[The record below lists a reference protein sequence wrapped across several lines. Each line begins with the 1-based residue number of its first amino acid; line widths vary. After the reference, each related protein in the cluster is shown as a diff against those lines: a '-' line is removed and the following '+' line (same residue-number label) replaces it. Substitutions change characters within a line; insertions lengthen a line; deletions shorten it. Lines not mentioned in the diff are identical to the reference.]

1 MRLRELLHGVEVT
14 TQNVPESL
22 GITGVF
28 CDSRE
33 TEKGSIFV
41 AIPGNQRD
49 GGDYVW
55 QALERGAAAVVCQG
69 KPPEKLTE
77 GAPFILVRNARKA
90 LARLACNWYENP
102 AKSLEIIG
110 VTGTNGKTTTT
121 YLIRHILETTGAKT
135 GLIGT
140 VENLAGAERFPA
152 QRTTPDA
159 LEIQKILR
167 KMVQNRCR
175 FGVMEVS
182 SHALLQCRTEG
193 IFFTVG
199 VFTNLT
205 EDHLDYHKTMQHYCD
220 AKAELFRH
228 CCTAACNADD
238 PWRERILARSRCPVL
253 LYGLGEEADLRG
265 EDIRLLSRGVEFIA
279 VENGKR
285 TPVHLGVPGR
295 FSVYN
300 TLGAMAACRLLDI
313 PAETC
318 AQALRT
324 FPGVK
329 GRMEVVPTPGKPYTL
344 LIDYAHTPDALE
356 NVLKTARGFT
366 EGRVIAVFGC
376 GGDREKEKRPRMGR
390 VVASLADFAVVTSDN
405 PRTEDPEAIIR
416 DILPGMVGAEG
427 RYTVEP
433 DRRKAIALAMMRGQ
447 AGDVILLCGKGHE
460 TYQEIGGE
468 TLPMDEREIVRSLL

>member
-1 MRLRELLHGVEVT
+1 MRLRELLHGVEVS

-22 GITGVF
+22 EITGVF

-33 TEKGSIFV
+33 VEKGGIFV
-41 AIPGNQRD
+41 AIPGNNCD
-49 GGDYVW
+49 GGDYVRE
-55 QALERGAAAVVCQG
+55 ALKRGAAAVICQG
-69 KPPEKLTE
+69 KPPGNIPQ

-90 LARLACNWYENP
+90 LGQLACTWYGKP
-102 AKSLEIIG
+102 AEKLKILG

-121 YLIRHILETTGAKT
+121 YLIKHILKTAGAKT

-140 VENLAGAERFPA
+140 VENCVGGECFPA
-152 QRTTPDA
+152 RRTTPNA
-159 LEIQKILR
+159 LEIQHFLC
-167 KMVQNRCR
+167 KMVKQRCS

-182 SHALLQCRTEG
+182 SHALTQCRTEG
-193 IFFTVG
+193 IKFTVG
-199 VFTNLT
+199 TFTNLT

-253 LYGLGEEADLRG
+253 LYGLGEDAQLRG
-265 EDIRLLSRGVEFIA
+265 EDIRLLSRGVEFTA

-285 TPVHLGVPGR
+285 TAIHLGVPGR

-300 TLGAMAACRLLDI
+300 TLGAMAACRLLNI

-318 AQALRT
+318 AQALGT

-356 NVLKTARGFT
+356 NVLKTARGFA

-376 GGDREKEKRPRMGR
+376 GGDREKGKRPLMGR
-390 VVASLADFAVVTSDN
+390 AVANLADFAIVTSDN

-416 DILPGMVGAEG
+416 DILPGMAGAEE
-427 RYTVEP
+427 RYAVEP
-433 DRRKAIALAMMRGQ
+433 DRKKAIALAMDRGR